1 MPTALHLILYPGQ
14 RRPDPAPVE
23 LDLTIV
29 CLIGIAAWVVA
40 LGVTLLRWRAG
51 DVPITSAWTCAA
63 GIALGIIGVGWA
75 RHLRSESSSSSAS

>member
-51 DVPITSAWTCAA
+51 DVPIGSAWTCVA
-63 GIALGIIGVGWA
+63 GIALGVLGAAWA
-75 RHLRSESSSSSAS
+75 RRTRPAQS